1 MRQAIN
7 AVAIKDKRILLV
19 RKRETW
25 ILPGGKPEERE
36 TDVDCLNREFS
47 QELPGLRL
55 VIGSLY
61 GFFKGKTPHT
71 GDILESKVYFAGV
84 EGDKKPSAEISESA
98 WVSRQEMNSYNLSDI
113 THKIIYSLKMDR
125 YL

>member
-7 AVAIKDKRILLV
+7 AVVIKDKRILLV

-47 QELPGLRL
+47 QELPELIL
-55 VIGSLY
+55 IIGSFY

-71 GDILESKVYFAGV
+71 EDILESKIYFADV

-98 WVSRQEMNSYNLSDI
+98 WVSRKEMRAYNLSDI
-113 THKIIYSLKMDR
+113 TYKIIDSLKKDR